1 LIIYI
6 NQRDITG
13 NYSTLNTLRFV
24 STKKRKCIFWF
35 LFSSNPTLAKMWP
48 FVWSAISVQLRK
60 TSFNIHYIFGGL
72 CVYPHELPP
81 CEETDFCFDMSS
93 FHRICCETHS
103 THYYAV
109 WTRVRLILLLRNKI
123 MSEVVN

>member
-6 NQRDITG
+6 NQRHYRELQYIEHGTIRE
-13 NYSTLNTLRFV
+13 YE
-24 STKKRKCIFWF
+24 KRKCIFWF

-60 TSFNIHYIFGGL
+60 TSFNIHYIFEGL

-81 CEETDFCFDMSS
+81 CEETDLCFDMSS
-93 FHRICCETHS
+93 FPRICRETHP

-109 WTRVRLILLLRNKI
+109 WTRICL
-123 MSEVVN
+123 